1 MVFGDATVLGRGV
14 TAPATNGLVA
24 RLRLFFARICHEN
37 PAFEVFARDNGRFVD
52 DVAGMREK
60 LGRKPGAVVF
70 VHYPYADLASGVPVD
85 TLLDAYRQLAETC
98 RSSGATCIIGGQQ
111 PVDALPPGIDASQLD
126 LERRASAALGSTFL
140 PLYRYFQSQAAG
152 RRLMVP
158 FDSGDGR
165 LVNDEGHEVL
175 FELFRRRLLER
186 VDR

>member
-60 LGRKPGAVVF
+60 LGRKPGAAVF

-140 PLYRYFQSQAAG
+140 PLYRYFQSEAAG

-165 LVNDEGHEVL
+165 LINDEGHEVL